1 MRSRI
6 TLHLCAYTHYT
17 SLTLHLLLPPL
28 PPTPIPAGK
37 VVVVNVDT
45 LAVER
50 ELINTEWIHPT
61 SLVIHGG
68 IAYIAEQQLGHIY
81 KVNVTTGESLGYAVT
96 NMQLPN
102 AGPLEGIAL
111 SDC

>member
-1 MRSRI
+1 MRVHA
-6 TLHLCAYTHYT
+6 LHFTHPASPPAT
-17 SLTLHLLLPPL
+17 SSVW
-28 PPTPIPAGK
+28 IPAGK

-81 KVNVTTGESLGYAVT
+81 KVNVTTGENLGYAVT